1 MGSGF
6 GAFGKMPDV
15 GDFFRLNAPGGFV
28 RTWDSWLQQLLLEA
42 QAVYGA
48 EFDSHYM
55 SAPLWRFTLAA
66 GLAGPAKMMGVLMPS
81 VDRVGRRFPLTLMVQ
96 LDTPGPPAL
105 DHLRERVLF
114 EQLEEIALSTLETGV
129 TKDQLWSDLQRLE
142 VPDLRASVPLR
153 QEGTTLVLTGSGAD
167 GSAVETHLAGALLA
181 RQSPGGCLW
190 SAYLD
195 SGPRMMITADLPL
208 GRSGCGLFDLG
219 ASIWREAQPI

>member
-28 RTWDSWLQQLLLEA
+28 RVWDSWLQQLMLEA
-42 QAVYGA
+42 QTVYGA
-48 EFDSHYM
+48 EFDRHYM

-66 GLAGPAKMMGVLMPS
+66 GLAGPAKIMGVLMPS

-105 DHLRERVLF
+105 DHLRERILF
-114 EQLEEIALSTLETGV
+114 EKLEDIALSTLENGMS
-129 TKDQLWSDLQRLE
+129 KDRLWSDLQGLD
-142 VPDLRASVPLR
+142 VPDLRAAVPLR
-153 QEGTTLVLTGSGAD
+153 HEGTTFVLTGSGTD

-181 RQSPGGCLW
+181 QHSPGGSLW

-195 SGPRMMITADLPL
+195 SGPRMMVCADLPL
-208 GRSGCGLFDLG
+208 GRPGCGLFDLG
-219 ASIWREAQPI
+219 AAIWRESQPI

>member
-181 RQSPGGCLW
+181 KKSPGGCLW

-208 GRSGCGLFDLG
+208 GRLGCGLFDLG